1 MATAFDKQWNTL
13 ALAYQAYELHEDV
26 CLGATAGVLD
36 LTTNQ
41 DICHDKS
48 SYTYHADN
56 SCSKFPCLYD
66 GCIVVQIWD
75 LRFILCQWLKPQESV
90 SAASEDQSAV
100 SGVYVARTPGTDNS
114 VCTLCRMYCC
124 CCQACQGLATERLNT
139 CAYRLAQGD
148 LQ

>member
-13 ALAYQAYELHEDV
+13 ALAYQAYEFHENV
-26 CLGATAGVLD
+26 CLGATAGILD
-36 LTTNQ
+36 LATNQ

-56 SCSKFPCLYD
+56 SYSSFLCLYD
-66 GCIVVQIWD
+66 GGIPVQTWN
-75 LRFILCQWLKPQESV
+75 LRFIPYQWLKPQESV
-90 SAASEDQSAV
+90 SAASEDQCAV
-100 SGVYVARTPGTDNS
+100 SGVCVAKTPGTDNS
-114 VCTLCRMYCC
+114 GCALCRMYCC
-124 CCQACQGLATERLNT
+124 CCQACQGLGTERLNS